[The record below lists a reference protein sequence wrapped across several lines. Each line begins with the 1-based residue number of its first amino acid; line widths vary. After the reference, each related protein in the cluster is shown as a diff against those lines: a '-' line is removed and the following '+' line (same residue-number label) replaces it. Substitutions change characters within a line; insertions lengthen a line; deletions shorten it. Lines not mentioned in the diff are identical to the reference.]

1 MVFVNLFLDLFFT
14 ETILFQVPLFL
25 LLQLLVCIFTR
36 SG

>member
-1 MVFVNLFLDLFFT
+1 MVFVNLFLDLST